1 MADDEDD
8 MDVDWGAAL
17 AEDHNA
23 PNPDDDDDMDVDWGA
38 ALAGDH
44 NAPNVEDDP
53 DMAAALAGIEADEK
67 KSSAPSLGSALG
79 LGDNLDAVY
88 DVDVNIRAVLGWSV
102 MPMSQILKLGRGA
115 VVELDRGVGDPID
128 VYSSDQ
134 KIAEGE
140 VVVVEDMLAVSI
152 GDIMRSKRS
161 R

>member
-8 MDVDWGAAL
+8 DLSVDWGAAL

-23 PNPDDDDDMDVDWGA
+23 PGLD
-38 ALAGDH
+38 
-44 NAPNVEDDP
+44 EDP
-53 DMAAALAGIEADEK
+53 DMAAALADIEAEQ
-67 KSSAPSLGSALG
+67 AAAAAGGGGGAGGPTLGDALG
-79 LGDNLDAVY
+79 LGDSVEAVY
-88 DVDVNIRAVLGWSV
+88 DVEVSVRAVLGMAV

-140 VVVVEDMLAVSI
+140 VVVVEDKLAVSI

-161 R
+161 L

>member
-8 MDVDWGAAL
+8 DDLSVDWGAAL

-23 PNPDDDDDMDVDWGA
+23 PSMDEDM
-38 ALAGDH
+38 
-44 NAPNVEDDP
+44 
-53 DMAAALAGIEADEK
+53 DMAAALAEIEAEEAQKAAGGGGNGDEGG
-67 KSSAPSLGSALG
+67 ATLGGALG
-79 LGDNLDAVY
+79 YSESMDAVY
-88 DVDVNIRAVLGWSV
+88 DVEVSIRAVLGMAV

-128 VYSSDQ
+128 VFSSDQ

-140 VVVVEDMLAVSI
+140 VVVVEDKLAVSI

>member
-8 MDVDWGAAL
+8 DDLSVDWGAAL

-23 PNPDDDDDMDVDWGA
+23 PSMDEDM
-38 ALAGDH
+38 
-44 NAPNVEDDP
+44 
-53 DMAAALAGIEADEK
+53 DMAAALAEIEAEEAQK
-67 KSSAPSLGSALG
+67 AAGGGGNGGEGGATLGGALG
-79 LGDNLDAVY
+79 YSESMDAVY
-88 DVDVNIRAVLGWSV
+88 DVEVSIRAVLGMAV

-128 VYSSDQ
+128 VFSSDQ

-140 VVVVEDMLAVSI
+140 VVVVEDKLAVSI

>member
-8 MDVDWGAAL
+8 EDLSVDWGAAL

-23 PNPDDDDDMDVDWGA
+23 PSMD
-38 ALAGDH
+38 
-44 NAPNVEDDP
+44 EDV
-53 DMAAALAGIEADEK
+53 DMAAALAEIEQEEAQKAAGGGGGGGDQGGSET
-67 KSSAPSLGSALG
+67 LGDALG
-79 LGDNLDAVY
+79 YGDSVEAVY
-88 DVDVNIRAVLGWSV
+88 DVEVSVRAVLGMAV

-128 VYSSDQ
+128 VFSSDQ

-140 VVVVEDMLAVSI
+140 VVVVEDKLAVSI

>member
-8 MDVDWGAAL
+8 EDLSVDWGAAL

-23 PNPDDDDDMDVDWGA
+23 PSMD
-38 ALAGDH
+38 
-44 NAPNVEDDP
+44 EDV
-53 DMAAALAGIEADEK
+53 DMAAALAEIEQEESQKAAGGDGGGGGQGGSET
-67 KSSAPSLGSALG
+67 LGDALG
-79 LGDNLDAVY
+79 YGDSVEAVY
-88 DVDVNIRAVLGWSV
+88 DVEVSVRAVLGMAV

-128 VYSSDQ
+128 VFSSDQ

-140 VVVVEDMLAVSI
+140 VVVVEDKLAVSI

>member
-8 MDVDWGAAL
+8 DLSVDWGAAL

-23 PNPDDDDDMDVDWGA
+23 PD
-38 ALAGDH
+38 
-44 NAPNVEDDP
+44 VEDDV
-53 DMAAALAGIEADEK
+53 DMAAALAGIEAEEAE
-67 KSSAPSLGSALG
+67 KSSAPAPAPSLGSALG
-79 LGDNLDAVY
+79 LGDDLDAVY
-88 DVDVNIRAVLGWSV
+88 DVEINIRAVLGISI

-128 VYSSDQ
+128 IYSSDQ

-140 VVVVEDMLAVSI
+140 IVVVEDKLAISI
-152 GDIMRSKRS
+152 GNIMRSKRS

>member
-8 MDVDWGAAL
+8 DDMSVDWGAAL

-23 PNPDDDDDMDVDWGA
+23 PD
-38 ALAGDH
+38 
-44 NAPNVEDDP
+44 VEDDV
-53 DMAAALAGIEADEK
+53 DMAAALAGIEAEEEQ

-88 DVDVNIRAVLGWSV
+88 DVEVNIRAVLGWSI

-128 VYSSDQ
+128 IYSSDQ

-140 VVVVEDMLAVSI
+140 VVVVEDKLAVSI

>member
-8 MDVDWGAAL
+8 EDLSVDWGAAL

-23 PNPDDDDDMDVDWGA
+23 PSMD
-38 ALAGDH
+38 
-44 NAPNVEDDP
+44 EDV
-53 DMAAALAGIEADEK
+53 DMAAALAEIEEEESQKATGGGGGGDDQGRSET
-67 KSSAPSLGSALG
+67 LGDALG
-79 LGDNLDAVY
+79 YGDGVEAVY
-88 DVDVNIRAVLGWSV
+88 DVEVSVRAVLGMAV

-128 VYSSDQ
+128 VFSSDK

-140 VVVVEDMLAVSI
+140 VVVVEDKLAVSI

>member
-8 MDVDWGAAL
+8 DDLSVDWGAAL

-23 PNPDDDDDMDVDWGA
+23 PSMDEDM
-38 ALAGDH
+38 
-44 NAPNVEDDP
+44 
-53 DMAAALAGIEADEK
+53 DMAAALAEIEAEEAQK
-67 KSSAPSLGSALG
+67 AAGGGGNGGESGATLGGALG
-79 LGDNLDAVY
+79 YSESMDAVY
-88 DVDVNIRAVLGWSV
+88 DVEVSIRAVLGMAV

-128 VYSSDQ
+128 VFSSDQ

-140 VVVVEDMLAVSI
+140 VVVVEDKLAVSI